1 MEQLQSVAWRDGGVR
16 VLDQRL
22 LPQHEVVN
30 TYTTV
35 ADVAESIRSMQ
46 VRGAPAIGCTAAYG
60 MALVAVHGHGATE
73 QLTLL
78 PALAAA
84 RVTLDASRPTA
95 VNLFGRRGACMTMRW
110 RIKRCHWLISGMRC
124 CRKPRLFLLKIRP
137 CVWRLG
143 VMARH

>member
-46 VRGAPAIGCTAAYG
+46 VRGAPAIAWGRARSRG
-60 MALVAVHGHGATE
+60 MG
-73 QLTLL
+73 
-78 PALAAA
+78 AA
-84 RVTLDASRPTA
+84 RRSFAP
-95 VNLFGRRGACMTMRW
+95 
-110 RIKRCHWLISGMRC
+110 
-124 CRKPRLFLLKIRP
+124 
-137 CVWRLG
+137 
-143 VMARH
+143 